1 MTPPRPS
8 SSSRRAPAS
17 PLRVA
22 PSLLPVSLSPPRP
35 RAFTLLELLTVIAII
50 AVLAVITVPAVKG
63 LTSDNTRY
71 QAAAQVRAYLSQARA
86 LAIAQHRQA
95 GVVFFDESPKYALPV
110 HGSQTALQLFVEDYD
125 QSQYA
130 HDSRNTVFVPY
141 SPARDYLPAGLAV
154 ATLNDD
160 VARGVTTGAE
170 ASASLG
176 RTRAVL
182 FDDQGR
188 MTTRHG
194 LARPDLAPSNSPGVY
209 PWAMGDWLFTTK
221 KGDPSIGISSPGIFL
236 YDPQLFQAQNI
247 PADHSGDAARNTW
260 IKANATAIL
269 INANTGALLP

>member
-1 MTPPRPS
+1 MTASRS
-8 SSSRRAPAS
+8 SSSCRRAPAS
-17 PLRVA
+17 SLRVA
-22 PSLLPVSLSPPRP
+22 PFLLPVSRSPRRP

-50 AVLAVITVPAVKG
+50 ALLTVLTVPAVKA
-63 LTSDNTRY
+63 LSTDNARV
-71 QAAAQVRAYLSQARA
+71 QAAAQVRAALSNARA

-110 HGSQTALQLFVEDYD
+110 HGTQTAIQLFVEDYD

-141 SPARDYLPAGLAV
+141 SPARDYLPAGLAL

-160 VARGVTTGAE
+160 VTRGVTTGAE

-221 KGDPSIGISSPGIFL
+221 GGNPSVGISSPGLFL
-236 YDPQLFQAQNI
+236 YDPQLYQAQNI
-247 PADHSGDAARNTW
+247 PADHSGDAARNSW
-260 IKANATAIL
+260 IKAHATAIL
-269 INANTGALLP
+269 LNANTGALLP